1 MEKKEFLL
9 EGLNCANCATKIEEN
24 VKKLEGVNE
33 ANINFVN
40 KTLTLKIN
48 SEIKPEEIEK
58 IVKKVEPDVKIYDKN
73 IPKNK
78 SQNEIEQKNNASK
91 EYEEEE
97 EEVDKAEI
105 RRLLFSLMFFI
116 LALLI
121 KEPFALKL
129 SLFIVSYLVSG
140 WKVLSRSF
148 KNILNGTIFDENFL
162 MSIATIGAFTIGEFP
177 EAVGVM
183 LFYEFGDFL
192 QDKAVDNSRKSIK
205 SLLNMRPTYANLLK
219 GDKVLKVSPEEVKVG
234 QLLLINPGEKVPL
247 DGIVVKGISTVDT
260 SALTGESVPKRVKE
274 NDEVLSGFIN
284 LNGTITIRVQNEYSE
299 STFSKILDIVENASN
314 KKAKTEK
321 FITKFAKYYTP
332 VIVFSAIALAFIPP
346 LIVGGAFSQ
355 WLYRAL
361 IFLVISCPCALVISI
376 PLIYFAG
383 IGKLS
388 KKGVL
393 VKGGNY
399 LETLK
404 NVDTII
410 FDKTGTLTK
419 GVFEVSEIKP
429 LNGLNEEA
437 LLKIAAYA
445 ESHSNHPIAKSIKE
459 YFHQE
464 IDEKVIKE
472 HEEIAGRG
480 VISKINDDDILIG
493 NKELLEEYGIEV
505 PSFDG
510 YETIVYIAINKN
522 LAGYI
527 KISDKIRPMAK
538 ESIKKL
544 KKLGIKKTVLL
555 TGDNEKIGRNIA
567 LNLGIDEY
575 YGKLLP
581 EDKVKLLEKYLKEK
595 PSVAFI
601 GDGIND
607 APVLARADVGIAM
620 GGLGSDAA
628 IEASDIVIMED
639 DLSKL
644 IDLINVSKKTVRIS
658 WQNLSFILTIKFLF
672 LILGALGLTNMWG
685 AVFADVG
692 VTLLS
697 IFNSLRILR

>member
-40 KTLTLKIN
+40 KTLTLKIS

-91 EYEEEE
+91 EYEDED
-97 EEVDKAEI
+97 EVDKAEI
-105 RRLLFSLMFFI
+105 RRLLFSLTFFI

-140 WKVLSRSF
+140 WKVLFRSF
-148 KNILNGTIFDENFL
+148 KNILNGTIFDETFL

-234 QLLLINPGEKVPL
+234 HLLLINPGEKVPL

-419 GVFEVSEIKP
+419 GLFEVSEIKP

-459 YFHQE
+459 YFHHE
-464 IDEKVIKE
+464 IDENLIKE
-472 HEEIAGRG
+472 HEEIAGKG
-480 VISKINDDDILIG
+480 VISKINNDDILIG
-493 NKELLEEYGIEV
+493 NKELLEKYGIEV
-505 PSFDG
+505 PSFDS

-527 KISDKIRPMAK
+527 KISDKIKPMAK
-538 ESIKKL
+538 ETIKEL

-567 LNLGIDEY
+567 LNLEIDEY
-575 YGKLLP
+575 YAKLLP

-628 IEASDIVIMED
+628 IEASDIVIMDD

-644 IDLINVSKKTVRIS
+644 IDLINVSKKTARIS

-692 VTLLS
+692 VTLLT